1 MVDQSAIGMT
11 LTPAHA
17 RVERGRLRFFLD
29 VLGERNP
36 VYRDSAA
43 AKAAGFSERP
53 IPPTYL
59 FCLEMMDGEKPFE
72 MLEALKID
80 ISRILHGEQKF
91 NYCAPVHV
99 GDQLT
104 FETSLTGVQHKKGG
118 ALTMIEVTTRVANQ
132 HGEPVADCVRVVVVR
147 NEAKSP

>member
-1 MVDQSAIGMT
+1 MVDDAAIGMT
-11 LTPAHA
+11 LAPVHA
-17 RVERGRLRFFLD
+17 RVEPGRLRFFLD

-36 VYRDSAA
+36 VYRDLAA
-43 AKAAGFSERP
+43 ARAAGFSERP

-91 NYCAPVHV
+91 VYRAPVHI
-99 GDQLT
+99 GDELT
-104 FETSLTGVQHKKGG
+104 FETSVTGVQHKKGG
-118 ALTMIEVTTRVANQ
+118 ALTMIDVTTKVANQ

-147 NEAKSP
+147 N